1 MVSEDGQDQRTP
13 DGESL
18 MPESLCQ
25 AFLARARAM
34 VVRKGQEI
42 VARGA
47 DASDVFLI
55 LSGKVQVTLPS
66 GNGRDVIL
74 RDMGPRRLFGEMA
87 AIDEQPRSA
96 SVLVLDDGELAR
108 MGGRAFAAF
117 LADVPGAGLWLSRQ
131 LAARIRNLTDRVFEL
146 STMPVA
152 ARVQAELLRLA
163 AALPADGGGRVR
175 IAPMPT
181 HAQIA
186 ARIGSHREAVS
197 RELGIL
203 AREGLLVQSGRAL
216 DILSLDRLR
225 SLHDR
230 FSR

>member
-1 MVSEDGQDQRTP
+1 MVNEYAQGQLTA

-18 MPESLCQ
+18 MPDDLCR
-25 AFLARARAM
+25 AFLDRARAM
-34 VVRKGQEI
+34 AVRKGQEI
-42 VARGA
+42 VAKGA
-47 DASDVFLI
+47 DARDVFLI
-55 LSGKVQVTLPS
+55 VSGKVQVTLPS

-74 RDMGPRRLFGEMA
+74 RDMGPRRIFGEMA
-87 AIDEQPRSA
+87 AIDDQPRSA
-96 SVLVLDDGELAR
+96 SVLVLCNGELAR
-108 MGGRAFAAF
+108 MDGRAFAAF
-117 LADVPGAGLWLSRQ
+117 LGDVPGAGLWMARQ
-131 LAARIRNLTDRVFEL
+131 LAARIRNLTDKVFEL
-146 STMPVA
+146 ATMPVA

-163 AALPADGGGRVR
+163 STLPVDAEGRVR

-203 AREGLLVQSGRAL
+203 AREGLLVQSGRAM

-225 SLHDR
+225 AVHDR